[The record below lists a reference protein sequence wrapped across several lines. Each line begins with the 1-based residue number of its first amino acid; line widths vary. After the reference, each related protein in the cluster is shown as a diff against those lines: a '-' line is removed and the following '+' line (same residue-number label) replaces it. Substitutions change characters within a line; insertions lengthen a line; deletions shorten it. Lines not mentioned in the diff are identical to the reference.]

1 MKSKTLALTLI
12 ILSLILVQ
20 TASASAPIK
29 DIITLGE
36 TTATGKGRIVP
47 NYGYYVYGEVSNTQ
61 LYNIKNVIVEVT
73 TYDQSDAVI
82 DTQTAMVRPTRIDA
96 GTKAPFLV
104 ISTKPPQ
111 VYREEIKIK
120 SYERT
125 EESNFPYIE
134 LTDISEVFNGGVT
147 GTVSNTHP
155 NINLYE
161 AEIIAT
167 FYNYNG
173 EIWDIQSYGV
183 NNYAQFNAGD
193 TEDFTI
199 QSDLLTSYTVN
210 LVTQCNMYYREPTLE
225 MTFSNDTPVKDQQMT
240 LNFTVY
246 PNLPGQPIDVTVI
259 TYGDQANTVPI
270 NMYSDSTY
278 TMTIMASYEGLWT
291 VRMTMLPTLVNQ
303 SRGYIEEAQIEKT
316 YTVMKAPEVTPPS
329 TDDTTGEDTGSSG
342 IDVEIKTLTDSIPG
356 FPVASILVALTAS
369 ALLHYRRD

>member
-1 MKSKTLALTLI
+1 MKSKALALNLI

-36 TTATGKGRIVP
+36 ITVTGKGRIVP

-82 DTQTAMVRPTRIDA
+82 DTQTAMVRPTIIDS

-225 MTFSNDTPVKDQQMT
+225 MTFSNYTPVKDQQMT

-246 PNLPGQPIDVTVI
+246 PNLPGQPIDVT
-259 TYGDQANTVPI
+259 
-270 NMYSDSTY
+270 
-278 TMTIMASYEGLWT
+278 
-291 VRMTMLPTLVNQ
+291 
-303 SRGYIEEAQIEKT
+303 
-316 YTVMKAPEVTPPS
+316 
-329 TDDTTGEDTGSSG
+329 
-342 IDVEIKTLTDSIPG
+342 
-356 FPVASILVALTAS
+356 
-369 ALLHYRRD
+369 